1 MHGFGLCTGDLL
13 FKYVQSC
20 CSEQKKH
27 CIAKHFRKWR
37 RQHAAYF
44 FLLRLYS
51 DGVMP
56 VRERKALMNEDML

>member
-1 MHGFGLCTGDLL
+1 MCKAVEASRNKALL
-13 FKYVQSC
+13 
-20 CSEQKKH
+20 
-27 CIAKHFRKWR
+27 AKRFRKWMQR
-37 RQHAAYF
+37 HAAYF

>member
-1 MHGFGLCTGDLL
+1 MDLVCAQGICYL
-13 FKYVQSC
+13 NTCKAVAASRN
-20 CSEQKKH
+20 KALL
-27 CIAKHFRKWR
+27 AKHFRKWVW
-37 RQHAAYF
+37 QHAAYF

>member
-1 MHGFGLCTGDLL
+1 MEENM
-13 FKYVQSC
+13 QSC
-20 CSEQKKH
+20 CGEQKTVLYCKY
-27 CIAKHFRKWR
+27 FRKWM

-56 VRERKALMNEDML
+56 VRARKALMNEDML